1 MKKNEKMT
9 LLLRRQGKPKSSA
22 PETSKR
28 RNTPASSSSTSRPIS
43 TVGTDPRTI
52 TSSQPRKQVSPVP
65 DTEDD
70 IADDDDPIVVDDE
83 ADDFKTVMQ
92 TRLGPAPVVVDA
104 SRRAGKAKVIDDDPI
119 ETDEDRKP
127 LLGDDNSTPK
137 TEDIQEACYR
147 ALTDLRASVGRA
159 SKKSVIATYSYRLLA
174 IEIFGCGSY
183 PNSR

>member
-28 RNTPASSSSTSRPIS
+28 RNTPASSSTSRPIS
-43 TVGTDPRTI
+43 TVGTDPWAI
-52 TSSQPRKQVSPVP
+52 TSSQPRKQVPPVP
-65 DTEDD
+65 DAEDD

-83 ADDFKTVMQ
+83 ADNFGTVTQ
-92 TRLGPAPVVVDA
+92 TRLGPAPVVVDV
-104 SRRAGKAKVIDDDPI
+104 SRRAGKAKVTDDDPI

-127 LLGDDNSTPK
+127 LSGDDNSTPK

-159 SKKSVIATYSYRLLA
+159 SKKSVIATYSYHLLA